1 MEGNAMCKENG
12 RENERQVEENFDR
25 FVRQELLSAANEMRK
40 EKGLPP
46 LTEDEANALDG
57 LSGPDGEENGAE

>member
-1 MEGNAMCKENG
+1 MCKENG
-12 RENERQVEENFDR
+12 RENERQVEENFDC

-46 LTEDEANALDG
+46 LTEDEANAFDG
-57 LSGPDGEENGAE
+57 LSAPDGEENGEE

>member
-1 MEGNAMCKENG
+1 MCKEND
-12 RENERQVEENFDR
+12 REHERQVEENFDR

-46 LTEDEANALDG
+46 LTEDEINALDG
-57 LSGPDGEENGAE
+57 LSAPDGEENGAE

>member
-1 MEGNAMCKENG
+1 MCKEND
-12 RENERQVEENFDR
+12 REHERQVEEDFDR
-25 FVRQELLSAANEMRK
+25 FVRQELLSAANEMQK

-57 LSGPDGEENGAE
+57 LSAPNGE